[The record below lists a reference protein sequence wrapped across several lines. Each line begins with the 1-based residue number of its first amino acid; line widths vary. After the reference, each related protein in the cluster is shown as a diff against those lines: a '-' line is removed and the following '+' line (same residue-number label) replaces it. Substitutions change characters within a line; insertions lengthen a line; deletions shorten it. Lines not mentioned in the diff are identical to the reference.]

1 MEVKVTITITTNA
14 SDAKDVLD
22 FITSHPHFADFD
34 LRVTSSEI
42 TPVTGVSSVPILES
56 AENAT
61 EDPILSFIPTA
72 EFPGLRHF
80 LSDTDR
86 KIMKFADER
95 NGQFLNADL
104 ATELGVDTPLT
115 CFPLGR
121 ITRKLQKAGVNVEG
135 AQGENWYTKHK
146 TTHGTLLSVRPDVLE
161 KFREALHD

>member
-1 MEVKVTITITTNA
+1 MTITITA
-14 SDAKDVLD
+14 SAPDAKDVLD

-42 TPVTGVSSVPILES
+42 TPATGVSPVPIQEN
-56 AENAT
+56 AEDAT
-61 EDPILSFIPTA
+61 EDPILSFTPTTDL
-72 EFPGLRHF
+72 PGLRHF

-121 ITRKLQKAGVNVEG
+121 ITRKLQKSGVNVEG

-146 TTHGTLLSVRPDVLE
+146 TTRGTLLSVRPDVLE
-161 KFREALHD
+161 KFREALQE